1 MTTLPA
7 DAVHA
12 TIAEL
17 VRAYLAADY
26 RWQHDGDWHELHI
39 GLQAPALELLY
50 PDRGT
55 FGMLSAWNPRSVECT
70 EAVTRDADRA
80 LRADLAANGLPFL
93 PSFRSPTNHNRG
105 DPARVWQGG
114 TPYTCQGTE
123 Q

>member
-7 DAVHA
+7 DTVHA
-12 TIAEL
+12 TISEL

-55 FGMLSAWNPRSVECT
+55 FGMLSAWNPRSVDCT
-70 EAVTRDADRA
+70 EAVNR
-80 LRADLAANGLPFL
+80 
-93 PSFRSPTNHNRG
+93 RSQERRVGKEFVSSCRSRG
-105 DPARVWQGG
+105 WPA
-114 TPYTCQGTE
+114 T
-123 Q
+123 

>member
-7 DAVHA
+7 DTVHA
-12 TIAEL
+12 TISEL

-50 PDRGT
+50 PDRRT

-70 EAVTRDADRA
+70 DAVHRDADRA
-80 LRADLAANGLPFL
+80 LRDDLTATGQTFL
-93 PSFRSPTNHNRG
+93 PAFGSAPTTRT
-105 DPARVWQGG
+105 RVVLGKRVHA
-114 TPYTCQGTE
+114 
-123 Q
+123 